1 MGVVE
6 TLNGLVSRGRTLSY
20 CSQQCLGTFL
30 LFLFLFFLTL
40 LSLLLFLFFLFFL
53 FLLLLPFSLLIFLR
67 MDESYVYFFPLSQ
80 VIQEVI

>member
-53 FLLLLPFSLLIFLR
+53 FLLLLLFKTGFLFVALAVP
-67 MDESYVYFFPLSQ
+67 ELAL
-80 VIQEVI
+80 